1 MDFSMR
7 LQSGH
12 DWATFTFTFPFCS
25 MMQISLFLFI
35 HLLFWKLYILF
46 SYLFPLKLTFI
57 LNFIIFKVYQS
68 LYFPLEQFWGRGL
81 ESFNSVPQ
89 PLPTSLLFSCSV
101 VSDSATH
108 ALQHTS
114 LPCPSLSP
122 GARSNSCPLSQ
133 WYHPTISSSVAP
145 FSFCPQSFPAA
156 SSFPI
161 SWLFELGGQTIAAS
175 ASASVL
181 PKNIQGWFPLEL
193 TGSISLLSKGCS
205 RVFSQHCNS
214 KALILQHSAFLSYNS
229 NISTWLLEKPWR
241 SEAKSLSRAQ
251 LFATP

>member
-108 ALQHTS
+108 ALQHTG

-193 TGSISLLSKGCS
+193 TSLISLLYKELSRIFSRTAVRKHQFFNAQCS
-205 RVFSQHCNS
+205 LWFNS
-214 KALILQHSAFLSYNS
+214 HIH
-229 NISTWLLEKPWR
+229 TWLLEKP
-241 SEAKSLSRAQ
+241 
-251 LFATP
+251 